1 MSGLGALQEKISD
14 RYYGSKGA
22 ERFEKI
28 ATLGLS
34 QYTPHR
40 QAYEQQQELK
50 QRAAELEAQQA
61 ADALAAETAGPQA
74 MGVRPQNAGEAVAG
88 GGVAGA
94 SLFSRRPRGAARRS
108 ISGY

>member
-14 RYYGSKGA
+14 KAYGIKGV
-22 ERFEKI
+22 EGFEKVMT
-28 ATLGLS
+28 AGLS
-34 QYTPHR
+34 EYTPHR
-40 QAYEQQQELK
+40 QAYEQQQELN

-61 ADALAAETAGPQA
+61 ADALAAQTAGPQA
-74 MGVRPQNAGEAVAG
+74 MGVRAQNAGEPVAAG
-88 GGVAGA
+88 GTAGA